1 MWCLVR
7 LNEAIQKKLD
17 EIQDY
22 IALGDWK
29 VDDHGVTLEKE
40 VIKGGKVV
48 ATTTETASPI
58 PILPTALL
66 ENIDSNIEKL
76 ELSFF
81 KHNRWQS
88 LITERSVTANRN
100 AIIKLADKGL
110 EVNSDNAGLLVKYIA
125 DVVAWSLP
133 YLPHKPAKSVMG
145 WVDDEFM
152 PYTDK
157 IVFDGDDQFKH
168 LYKSITS
175 KGTLQEWIDFIAP
188 LRKNL
193 ELRLCM
199 AASFASPLIELIGE
213 NPFVFHLWGGTGA
226 GKTIAL
232 MVAMSIWGNPAMGA
246 MTRTMNMT
254 ANSMLATAAF
264 LRNLPF
270 AGDELQTIKSRWTN
284 YDNLI
289 MCITEGIDRG
299 RMSYDKVNEMKAWK
313 CSFLF
318 SGEEPCIKAASG
330 GGAKNRVIEVE
341 CKDKLVQN
349 GNLVANFV
357 RTHYGCAGEPY
368 IEQVKKEDVVEQ
380 YNQLFAEILSNTD
393 TTDKQAG
400 AMALILTA
408 DRIASRLFWPDE
420 QPIRISDITRYLASA
435 EEVDV
440 AERAYNFILNAI
452 AENKNNFSRDS
463 KQVWGDISD
472 NFVYFNKNVLCRIL
486 SDEGFDFD
494 AVKSKWADR
503 GYLERN
509 AQGKFHHC
517 KSIGGVKAM
526 YVKIR
531 HTITDEFVQND
542 ELPL

>member
-1 MWCLVR
+1 MQDNISLGEWEVDKFGV
-7 LNEAIQKKLD
+7 NQEKPIFNKKG
-17 EIQDY
+17 EQISS
-22 IALGDWK
+22 
-29 VDDHGVTLEKE
+29 
-40 VIKGGKVV
+40 VI
-48 ATTTETASPI
+48 ETASPI
-58 PILPTALL
+58 PVLPTAIL
-66 ENIDSNIEKL
+66 ENMDSHTEKL
-76 ELSFF
+76 ELSFY
-81 KHNRWQS
+81 KHNRWQT
-88 LITERSVTANRN
+88 LVTERSVTANRN

-110 EVNSDNAGLLVKYIA
+110 EVNSDNANTLVKYIA
-125 DVVAWSLP
+125 DVVAASL
-133 YLPHKPAKSVMG
+133 YCLPHKPAKSVMG
-145 WVDDEFM
+145 WVGDEFM

-157 IVFDGDDQFKH
+157 IVFDGDDQFKYLH
-168 LYKSITS
+168 KAITK
-175 KGTLQEWIDFIAP
+175 KGKLDEWVRFIRP
-188 LRKNL
+188 LRENL

-199 AASFASPLIELIGE
+199 AAAFASPLIELIGE
-213 NPFVFHLWGGTGA
+213 NPFVFHLWGGTGS
-226 GKTIAL
+226 GKTVAL
-232 MVAMSIWGNPAMGA
+232 MVAMSIFGDPAMGK

-254 ANSMLATAAF
+254 ANSMLSTAAF

-289 MCITEGIDRG
+289 MCITEGVDRG

-318 SGEEPCIKAASG
+318 SGEEPCIKQASG

-341 CKDKLVQN
+341 CGDKLIEN
-349 GNLVANFV
+349 GNATANFV
-357 RTHYGCAGEPY
+357 RSHYGSAGEPY
-368 IEQVKKEDVVEQ
+368 ITKVKTENVTEQ
-380 YNQLFAEILSNTD
+380 YSKIFADILASTD

-400 AMALILTA
+400 SMAIMLVA

-420 QPIRISDITRYLASA
+420 RPIRISDITRYLASA

-503 GYLERN
+503 GYLERS
-509 AQGKFHHC
+509 AQGKFHHH

-526 YVKIR
+526 YVKIK
-531 HTITDEFVQND
+531 HSYADDSVQDD

>member
-1 MWCLVR
+1 
-7 LNEAIQKKLD
+7 
-17 EIQDY
+17 
-22 IALGDWK
+22 LGDWT
-29 VDDHGVTLEKE
+29 VDHKGVTQQKE
-40 VIKGGKVV
+40 IYKGGKVV

-58 PILPTALL
+58 PVIPTALL
-66 ENIDSNIEKL
+66 ENMDSHTEKL
-76 ELSFF
+76 ELSFY
-81 KHNRWQS
+81 KHKRWQS

-100 AIIKLADKGL
+100 SIIKLADKGI
-110 EVNSDNAGLLVKYIA
+110 EVNSDNANLLVKYIA

-145 WVDDEFM
+145 WVDNEFM

-157 IVFDGDDQFKH
+157 IAFDGDDQFKY
-168 LYKSITS
+168 LYKSIS
-175 KGTLQEWIDFIAP
+175 QKGTLKEWVDFIAP

-199 AASFASPLIELIGE
+199 AAAFASPLIELIGE

-232 MVAMSIWGNPAMGA
+232 MVAMSIFGDPSMGK

-254 ANSMLATAAF
+254 ANSMLTTAAF

-270 AGDELQTIKSRWTN
+270 AGDELQTIKSRWSN

-299 RMSYDKVNEMKAWK
+299 RMSYDKINDTRAWK

-318 SGEEPCIKAASG
+318 SGEEPCIKQASG

-341 CKDKLVQN
+341 CKGKLVEN
-349 GNLVANFV
+349 GNATANFV
-357 RTHYGCAGEPY
+357 RTHYGCAGQPY
-368 IEQVKKEDVVEQ
+368 VEKLKTINAPDA
-380 YNQLFAEILSNTD
+380 YNKLFLEILDSVD

-400 AMALILTA
+400 SMAIMLVA
-408 DRIASRLFWPDE
+408 DRIASELFWPTE
-420 QPIRISDITRYLASA
+420 QPLTVSDVSPYLSSA
-435 EEVDV
+435 AEVDV
-440 AERAYNFILNAI
+440 TERAYQFICGAI
-452 AENKNNFSRDS
+452 AENQANFCEAA
-463 KQVWGDISD
+463 KQIWGSIE
-472 NFVYFNKNVLCRIL
+472 NEYVYINKNVLCRIME
-486 SDEGFDFD
+486 DAGFDFD
-494 AVKSKWADR
+494 AVKAKWHEK

-509 AQGKFHHC
+509 NQGKYHHC
-517 KSIGGVKAM
+517 KSIGGIKAT

-531 HTITDEFVQND
+531 QDNADEFVQND